1 MFKRVLARIGL
12 RGIVPAAAALGLA
25 MVVAPAPAQAATG
38 NVTCTTTIDN
48 TNTVITGNVTVP
60 AGASCTLNGGTV
72 QGNVHV
78 GAGAS
83 LTLESPT
90 VQGSVHVVAGAF
102 LGVYSATVQ
111 GNVHVG
117 AGASLDVGGSIMQHN
132 LTTEGASWINIVSS
146 QVWGNSSFDATS
158 GPPVGCGGGGSVC
171 VLFDNFGIPNPNPH
185 GPAYKHGNVSITN
198 TSSPAGAALGSNLV
212 GGDLTCSGNT
222 SVTSNVPGLGVLPN
236 TVVGQESGQCVG
248 L

>member
-12 RGIVPAAAALGLA
+12 RGIVPAAAALCLA

-38 NVTCTTTIDN
+38 NVTCTTEIDGA
-48 TNTVITGNVTVP
+48 TITGNVTVP
-60 AGASCTLNGGTV
+60 AGAVCTLGGGTV
-72 QGNVHV
+72 QGSVSA

-83 LTLESPT
+83 LQFVGTT
-90 VQGSVHVVAGAF
+90 VGRNVSAGAGAF

-111 GNVHVG
+111 GNVFVG

-146 QVWGNSSFDATS
+146 QVWGNSSFEATS

-198 TSSPAGAALGSNLV
+198 TSSPAGAALGSNTV
-212 GGDLTCSGNT
+212 GGHLTCSGNT
-222 SVTSNVPGLGVLPN
+222 SVTNNVPGYGVIPN
-236 TVVGQESGQCVG
+236 TVVGEESGQCAG